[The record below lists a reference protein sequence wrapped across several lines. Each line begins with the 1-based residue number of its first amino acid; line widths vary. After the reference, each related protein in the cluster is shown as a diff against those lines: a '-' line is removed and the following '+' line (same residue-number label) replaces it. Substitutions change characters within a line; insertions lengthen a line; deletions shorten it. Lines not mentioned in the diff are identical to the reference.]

1 MFWQWF
7 SKAENKV
14 QNGFFQNQETLETPY
29 PENVFERPN
38 KETPKEAKRGEEN
51 KEYPPEIAED
61 TEEREGMTPKNRTN
75 PKQPPS
81 PRDKNKP
88 GLYEP
93 SPAYGLLSTE
103 HPS

>member
-1 MFWQWF
+1 MV
-7 SKAENKV
+7 ENKV

-38 KETPKEAKRGEEN
+38 KETPKETKRGEEN

-75 PKQPPS
+75 PKQPQVLGTRTSRGFMS
-81 PRDKNKP
+81 PPRRHRV
-88 GLYEP
+88 GV
-93 SPAYGLLSTE
+93 
-103 HPS
+103 